1 MNFWERLL
9 EFIKNEP
16 AAFGGAILALV
27 QAVLVTIV
35 AFNVE
40 LTIEQQKA
48 IIGLTTALVS
58 ATVIVAAIVRNSV
71 TPTNRPRSNDGEELV
86 IKQPVA
92 EQPE

>member
-1 MNFWERLL
+1 MNFWERFL
-9 EFIKNEP
+9 EFIRNEP

-27 QAVLVTIV
+27 QSVLGMVI

-40 LTIEQQKA
+40 LTVEQQQA

-86 IKQPVA
+86 IKQIVA
-92 EQPE
+92 EQSE